1 MKNCCQNRTHPKSL
15 SWEETDLSNLR
26 AELLF
31 SCQEKG
37 LGDEFHSVSHKTVE
51 TVAAFCIELI
61 NPRLKSGVNKKNNSG
76 FNRFSGFP
84 NAMLRVTGFL
94 MFIFSIGCNDMYDTG
109 RIKPLE
115 KSNLFADGSSARP
128 LPQGTVPRGYA
139 ANSDLLHTGKVDGKL
154 ADLFPFAVTDSVIQR
169 GRNRY
174 TTFCT
179 PCHGRLGDGGGM
191 IVQRGFPRPKSF
203 TTDSLRARPAGYF
216 FDVMTN
222 GFGKMYSY
230 APSIPVHDRWAIVA
244 YIRALQL
251 SQGARVDELSADD
264 KSQLVKKDE
273 PQRHSDTTK

>member
-1 MKNCCQNRTHPKSL
+1 MI
-15 SWEETDLSNLR
+15 
-26 AELLF
+26 A
-31 SCQEKG
+31 
-37 LGDEFHSVSHKTVE
+37 
-51 TVAAFCIELI
+51 
-61 NPRLKSGVNKKNNSG
+61 
-76 FNRFSGFP
+76 
-84 NAMLRVTGFL
+84 LRVTSMMML
-94 MFIFSIGCNDMYDTG
+94 VFSLGCNDMYDTG

-264 KSQLVKKDE
+264 KSQLVKKNE
-273 PQRHSDTTK
+273 PQRYSGTTK